1 MTMVKL
7 SNLIAP
13 SFYTVHQAIK
23 AEQYTHYQLG
33 GGRGSAKSSF
43 AAIEIVLGMAKHQDA
58 NAVVI
63 RKVGLYLKDS
73 VYEQLSWAIE
83 KLGMSHLWQEKLS
96 PLEMVYLPTGQKI
109 LFRGADKPKKLKSTK
124 VSKGYIRY
132 VWYEEADEFDGL
144 EEIRTINQ
152 SMLRGGER
160 FEVFY
165 TYNPP
170 QRKNNWVNEWAT
182 MPEPGRLVHQ
192 SNYLTVPPE
201 WLGETFLVEAEHLKQ
216 AKPEAYAHEY
226 LGEVTGTGGEVFRNV
241 KLQPITD
248 DEISTFDKLRRG
260 LDWGYAADPFVYI
273 VGHLDSKRRRL
284 FLFYEFYKVGASFD
298 TAADK
303 IRRENIYGQ
312 PVIAESA
319 EPRSNDEL
327 RQRGV
332 FVRAAKKGPGS
343 VEHGIRWLQDL
354 EEIIID
360 PIRCPETAREFTNYE
375 LEKDHNGNWKA
386 NYPDR
391 DNHSID
397 AVRYACEDDMR
408 RSTSP
413 VTIGGI

>member
-13 SFYTVHQAIK
+13 SFYAVHKSIK
-23 AEQYTHYQLG
+23 DERYTHYQLG
-33 GGRGSAKSSF
+33 GGRGSTKSSLT
-43 AAIEIVLGMAKHQDA
+43 AVEIILGMAKHPDA

-170 QRKNNWVNEWAT
+170 QRKNNWVNEWASV
-182 MPEPGRLVHQ
+182 PEPGRLVHQ

-201 WLGETFLVEAEHLKQ
+201 WLGETFLVEAEHLRQ
-216 AKPEAYAHEY
+216 
-226 LGEVTGTGGEVFRNV
+226 
-241 KLQPITD
+241 
-248 DEISTFDKLRRG
+248 
-260 LDWGYAADPFVYI
+260 
-273 VGHLDSKRRRL
+273 
-284 FLFYEFYKVGASFD
+284 
-298 TAADK
+298 
-303 IRRENIYGQ
+303 ENIYCQ
-312 PVIAESA
+312 PVIAENA

-360 PIRCPETAREFTNYE
+360 PVRCPETAREFTNYE

-408 RSTSP
+408 RSTGP